1 LILIKGGTAAAGEES
16 NERRARHRE
25 ESMKHLVS
33 ASLLALV
40 LSCAIGA
47 APAHAGRYCLQG
59 DQWGYPGN
67 CGFSTYHQCRASA
80 SGTRASCGVNP
91 AYGHQRRAPH

>member
-1 LILIKGGTAAAGEES
+1 MAGAAGKES
-16 NERRARHRE
+16 SKRHTRHRE
-25 ESMKHLVS
+25 HSMKHLVS

-40 LSCAIGA
+40 LSCTIGA
-47 APAHAGRYCLQG
+47 APARADRYCLQG

-67 CGFSTYHQCRASA
+67 CAFSTYHQCKASA

-91 AYGHQRRAPH
+91 AYGHHRRTTH